1 MSGPSSP
8 SPSPP
13 RLLDRVREAI
23 RTRHYSKRTEE
34 AYVQWIVRFIRFHN
48 KRHPQDMGAAQVNAL
63 LTHLAVKGKV
73 AASTQN
79 QA

>member
-48 KRHPQDMGAAQVNAL
+48 KRHPQDMGAAQVNAF